1 VAIVSFYDYGDNCYL
16 SEIID
21 NIVSITIVYLYD
33 HVLIICHCYM
43 NQSDLLIMYF
53 YDNDEVNIWS

>member
-1 VAIVSFYDYGDNCYL
+1 MAIVSFYDYGDDCYL

-33 HVLIICHCYM
+33 HVLIM
-43 NQSDLLIMYF
+43 SLLYESKWLIDYVL